1 MSEAGVWCKSA
12 HAAAVKATC
21 SISQGLIS
29 EGEEEL
35 RINPVRKGRALTSPS
50 LRI

>member
-1 MSEAGVWCKSA
+1 MSAAEAQYRSA

-21 SISQGLIS
+21 LISRGLIS
-29 EGEEEL
+29 DGEEEF